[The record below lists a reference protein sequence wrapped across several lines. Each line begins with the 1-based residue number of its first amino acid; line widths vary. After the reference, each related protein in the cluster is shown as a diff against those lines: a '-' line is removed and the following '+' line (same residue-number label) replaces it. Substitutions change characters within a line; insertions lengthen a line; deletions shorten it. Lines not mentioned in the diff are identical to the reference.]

1 VTIHNVHQYF
11 DAFDALKSPVISN
24 KNLTFWKYLRAD
36 SYIR

>member
-11 DAFDALKSPVISN
+11 DALKSPVILN
-24 KNLTFWKYLRAD
+24 KNLTFWKFLIAD